1 MRIPAQSLRE
11 VAERL
16 DEEQMAG
23 LIDHTELKPH
33 VLRKKIRSLC
43 DEADAHRFATV
54 CSNS

>member
-1 MRIPAQSLRE
+1 MRIPPSRFE

-33 VLRKKIRSLC
+33 VFRKKIRSLC
-43 DEADAHRFATV
+43 DEADAHIQLSERLL
-54 CSNS
+54 